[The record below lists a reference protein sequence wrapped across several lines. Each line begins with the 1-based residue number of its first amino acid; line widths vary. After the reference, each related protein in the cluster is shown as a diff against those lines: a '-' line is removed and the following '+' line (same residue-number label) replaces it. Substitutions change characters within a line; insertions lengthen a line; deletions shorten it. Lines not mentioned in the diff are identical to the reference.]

1 MRLSKIKL
9 AGFKSFV
16 DPTTIMLPGNLMGI
30 VGPNG
35 CGKSNVI
42 DAVRWV
48 MGELSAQKL
57 RGDSMADVIFNGS
70 SARKPVGQAAVELVF
85 DNSDGKLGG
94 QYASY
99 AEVSLKRIVARDGSS
114 NYFLNGVRCRRRDI
128 TDLFLGTGLGSR
140 SYSIIEQGMISRL
153 IEARPEDLRMFLE
166 EAAGISKYKERRR
179 ETETRIQNAREN
191 IARLNDLRGELEKN
205 IELLKRQARA
215 AERYRELKVEEHQAR
230 AELLAL
236 RWRALDT
243 EVGQADGVIREH
255 ETEVEARLAGLR
267 AVEAKIEKE
276 RSGHSVSA
284 DALAEVQARFYT
296 AGSEIAR
303 LEQAILHAKE
313 TRLRQEKDLTET
325 EASAR
330 DLDGHI
336 GRDQAALDAAAAE
349 LAELAPQFADA
360 AKGEADATRAL
371 ADAEQRMQ
379 GWQSGWDAFV
389 RDESESIQKA
399 QGERARIEFLDQQL
413 AQALTRAERLAGEK
427 AQLAP
432 LAGQSPAEL
441 EAAAADAARRR
452 DAVESEA
459 ATVANEINISRAVE
473 QRLADAVH
481 ETRRALA
488 SAQGRLSSLE
498 ALQQSALGKSREAV
512 NSWLGQRGLGGL
524 SRLAERLEVAA
535 GWERAVETVLGFHLE
550 AVCVE
555 QRDAL
560 GVDLAGLERGSVTL
574 FEAKAAGAGDGAGTE
589 SLARKLKGVP
599 GIEALVGDVFA
610 VDDLAAARALRGRLR
625 AGQSVVTRDGV
636 WIGANWVRVSREDD
650 GRAGVLAREQ
660 EIKTLKGED
669 ESLRGRLASS
679 ENELVAT
686 REALRAHEQRRD
698 DLQARSNA
706 AHREAA
712 AASAKREA
720 EEVRQE
726 QVQSRIAAIG
736 LELAELDAGRS
747 GVETDLK
754 LARGVLSQA
763 LDLAAGHAE
772 KRVGLTNERD
782 ALRAALDAARE
793 QARASRDR
801 SHELALKAESR
812 RSVQGSLAASL
823 ERMRA
828 QAGQASQR
836 REQLKLAL
844 DGSVAPLEQHNTELK
859 AQLEVRQ
866 AIEGELGGARRK
878 VEAAD
883 DAMRALDDERHAA
896 DQLVTTARDSV
907 AALKLASTEQRVRRQ
922 TTREALA
929 EMQAEPE
936 TLLAALSPE
945 ATVADWEERVSTLDG
960 RIQRLGAVNL
970 AAIEQFAQETERKAY
985 LDMQHA
991 DLAEALDTLENA
1003 IKRIDRETRTRFKE
1017 TFDRVNI
1024 SLQQAFPR
1032 LFGGGHAYLEM
1043 TGEDLLDAGV
1053 TIMARPPGKRNS
1065 TIHLLSGGEKALTA
1079 IALVFALFEL
1089 NPAPFCML
1097 DEVDAP
1103 LDDVNA
1109 GRFCELVKIMSERT
1123 QFVFITHNKITM
1135 ELANQL
1141 TGVTMAEPGVSRLVS
1156 VDVDEAVRLAA
1167 M

>member
-16 DPTTIMLPGNLMGI
+16 DPTTITLPGNLMGI

-70 SARKPVGQAAVELVF
+70 TARKPVGQASVELVF

-94 QYASY
+94 QYAAY
-99 AEVSLKRIVARDGSS
+99 AEVSLKRVVARDGSS

-128 TDLFLGTGLGSR
+128 TDMFLGTGLGSR

-179 ETETRIQNAREN
+179 ETESRIQHAREN

-205 IELLKRQARA
+205 IEVLKRQARA
-215 AERYRELKVEEHQAR
+215 AERYRELKVEEHQAK

-236 RWRALDT
+236 RWKALDT
-243 EVGQADGVIREH
+243 EVGQADGVIQQKEL
-255 ETEVEARLAGLR
+255 EVEARMADLR
-267 AVEAKIEKE
+267 AVETRIEKE

-284 DALAEVQARFYT
+284 DALAEVQARFYA

-330 DLDGHI
+330 DLQGHI
-336 GRDQAALDAAAAE
+336 ARDQAALDAAAAE
-349 LAELAPQFADA
+349 LAEIAPQI
-360 AKGEADATRAL
+360 ADATKSESDATHAL
-371 ADAEQRMQ
+371 SDAELRMQ
-379 GWQSGWDAFV
+379 GWQAGWDSFV
-389 RDESESIQKA
+389 REESESIQKA
-399 QGERARIEFLDQQL
+399 QAERTRIEYLDQQL
-413 AQALTRAERLAGEK
+413 AQALTRAERLANEK

-432 LAGQSPAEL
+432 MAGQSPAEL
-441 EAAAADAARRR
+441 EAAAADAAKRR
-452 DAVESEA
+452 DAVESET
-459 ATVANEINISRAVE
+459 ATVASDLNKARTDE

-488 SAQGRLSSLE
+488 TAQGRLSSLE
-498 ALQQSALGKSREAV
+498 ALQQAALGKSREAV
-512 NSWLGQRGLGGL
+512 NAWLGQRGLGGL
-524 SRLAERLEVAA
+524 SRLAEKLEVAP

-574 FEAKAAGAGDGAGTE
+574 FESRGAGSGSSGE
-589 SLARKLKGVP
+589 SLAAKLKGVA

-610 VDDLAAARALRGRLR
+610 VEDMAAARALRAKLR
-625 AGQSVVTRDGV
+625 PGQSVVTRDGV
-636 WIGANWVRVSREDD
+636 WIGPNWVRVSREDD

-660 EIKTLKGED
+660 EIKSLKHED
-669 ESLRGRLASS
+669 ESLRSRLASN
-679 ENELVAT
+679 ENELAT
-686 REALRAHEQRRD
+686 TRDALRALEQRRD

-720 EEVRQE
+720 EQLRQE
-726 QVQSRIAAIG
+726 QVQGRIQAIG
-736 LELAELDAGRS
+736 AELAELDAGR
-747 GVETDLK
+747 GRVETDLK
-754 LARGVLSQA
+754 LARGVLAQA
-763 LDLAAGHAE
+763 LDIAAGHAE
-772 KRVGLTNERD
+772 KRVVLTSDRD
-782 ALRAALDAARE
+782 ALRAALDGARE
-793 QARASRDR
+793 QARSSRER
-801 SHELALKAESR
+801 AHALALKAESR
-812 RSVQGSLAASL
+812 RSVQGSLAANL

-828 QAGQASQR
+828 QAEQAGQR

-844 DGSVAPLEQHNTELK
+844 DGSVAPLAQHDQELK
-859 AQLEVRQ
+859 AQLAVRQ
-866 AIEGELGGARRK
+866 AIEQELGGARRK

-883 DAMRALDDERHAA
+883 EAMRALDDERHAA
-896 DQLVTTARDSV
+896 DQKVAEARDGV

-922 TTREALA
+922 TTRESLA

-936 TLLAALSPE
+936 ALLAALSVE
-945 ATVADWEERVSTLDG
+945 ANVADWEERVTALDG
-960 RIQRLGAVNL
+960 KIQRLGAVNL

-1017 TFDRVNI
+1017 TFDRVNA

-1109 GRFCELVKIMSERT
+1109 GRFCELVKVMSDRT